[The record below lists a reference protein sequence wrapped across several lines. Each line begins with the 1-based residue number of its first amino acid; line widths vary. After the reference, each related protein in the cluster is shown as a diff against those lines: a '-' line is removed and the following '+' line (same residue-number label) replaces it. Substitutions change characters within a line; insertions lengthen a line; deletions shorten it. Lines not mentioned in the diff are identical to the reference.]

1 MSQAFSPSRSLKY
14 CRITLRTVKDSS
26 FSLPPS
32 DLVSDLDLC
41 CKRHLV
47 VVFEPRG
54 ALQHLVE
61 ETRDGGELG
70 LCGLEGIHA
79 GAEHGG
85 MAQSLRVPA
94 DVLARHP
101 GAALH
106 SVELV
111 ELVQVAD
118 QHVADLC
125 HVGRREPG
133 AGLEIVGD
141 L

>member
-47 VVFEPRG
+47 VVFEPSR

-70 LCGLEGIHA
+70 LGGLESIHP
-79 GAEHGG
+79 GAEDGRVT
-85 MAQSLRVPA
+85 QPFRVPP
-94 DVLARHP
+94 DVLARDAR
-101 GAALH
+101 AALH
-106 SVELV
+106 PVKRIQI
-111 ELVQVAD
+111 VQVLH
-118 QHVADLC
+118 QHVADL
-125 HVGRREPG
+125 
-133 AGLEIVGD
+133 GD
-141 L
+141 

>member
-41 CKRHLV
+41 CKCHLV

-61 ETRDGGELG
+61 KRATAASWASAVSRVFMRARNTAEWLNPFVYQPMCLRATR
-70 LCGLEGIHA
+70 
-79 GAEHGG
+79 
-85 MAQSLRVPA
+85 
-94 DVLARHP
+94 
-101 GAALH
+101 
-106 SVELV
+106 
-111 ELVQVAD
+111 
-118 QHVADLC
+118 
-125 HVGRREPG
+125 
-133 AGLEIVGD
+133 
-141 L
+141 